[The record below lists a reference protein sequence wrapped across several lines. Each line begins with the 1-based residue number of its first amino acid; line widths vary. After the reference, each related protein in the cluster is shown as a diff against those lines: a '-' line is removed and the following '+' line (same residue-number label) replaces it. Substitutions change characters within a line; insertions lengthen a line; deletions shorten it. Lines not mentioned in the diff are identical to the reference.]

1 MSNNTAMQRVFV
13 SIGSNI
19 DPKANIIR
27 ILYKFLEQFKQIDV
41 SRIIETAPVGVITRR
56 NFLNCS
62 ACINTDENPD
72 HLKRQFSQIETAL
85 GRNRD
90 DQNRKQISRPADLD
104 ILFCVGEGQRSINHL
119 LIPTESYVR
128 PTLIEL
134 LHYLDIKCPVN
145 MPPLPKGVEIP
156 VADMTVGR
164 SPIHLSRSDDPN
176 PISTNGSLL

>member
-1 MSNNTAMQRVFV
+1 MSNNTVAQRVFV

-27 ILYKFLEQFKQIDV
+27 ILYKLLEQFRQIDV
-41 SRIIETAPVGVITRR
+41 SRIIETDPVGVNTCR

-62 ACINTDENPD
+62 ACISTDENPD
-72 HLKRQFSQIETAL
+72 QLKGQFSQIETAL

-90 DQNRKQISRPADLD
+90 DENRKQKSRPADLD
-104 ILFCVGEGQRSINHL
+104 ILFCIGKGQRSINCL
-119 LIPTESYVR
+119 LMPTESYVR

-134 LHYLDIKCPVN
+134 LHYLDIKCPVD

-164 SPIHLSRSDDPN
+164 SPIHLSRSADPN
-176 PISTNGSLL
+176 SISTNRSLL